1 MERHDP
7 LLPVLEQMPKIELH
21 VHLEGAIREETYIDL
36 ASRNGGT
43 PDPVHVMRL
52 NSMEPYSGLPAFVTT
67 MRAIC
72 DTCLRTASDYG
83 RITYEFLRGQAR
95 QNIVYTEFSYDP
107 SRSRRL
113 GIDME
118 AMMAAVDDARQ
129 QAEQDFGT
137 RAGIIIGLGREHGAA
152 LAATLARKAVAC
164 KKYGI
169 VGLDLHGNE
178 EAADSSEFQEAYDL
192 ARNAGLGLR
201 AHVGEST
208 GPESI
213 RRAVDI
219 LGVSRVAHGI
229 SAIRDPSVIALLKD
243 QDVMLDMC
251 PTSNYMLSLVS
262 DLTRHPIRSL
272 YDQGV
277 KVSVSTDDPLF
288 FYTNLIREYSIL
300 MNAMGFTLD
309 DLLQMN
315 RDALAAS
322 FAPPEVKRAVE
333 AKLLAYQVPEIKSPD
348 F

>member
-1 MERHDP
+1 MKNRESYQSI
-7 LLPVLEQMPKIELH
+7 LSQMPKVELH
-21 VHLEGAIREETYIDL
+21 VHLEGAIREKTYIDL
-36 ASRNGGT
+36 ATQNGGA
-43 PDPVHVMRL
+43 PDPVHLMRL
-52 NSMEPYSGLPAFVTT
+52 NSLDRYTGLPAFVST

-83 RITYEFLRGQAR
+83 RITYEFLSDQAR

-113 GIDME
+113 GIDTE
-118 AMMAAVDDARQ
+118 AMMAAVDKARL
-129 QAEQDFGT
+129 QAEQDFGV

-152 LAATLARKAVAC
+152 QAANLTRKAIAC
-164 KKYGI
+164 QSYGI

-178 EAADSSEFQEAYDL
+178 EAADSAEFQEAYDL

-219 LGVSRVAHGI
+219 LGVSRIAHGI
-229 SAIRDPSVIALLKD
+229 SAIKDPSLIALLRD
-243 QDVMLDMC
+243 RGVMLDMC
-251 PTSNYMLSLVS
+251 PTSNYMLSLVE
-262 DLTRHPIRSL
+262 DLAQHPIRSL

-288 FYTNLIREYSIL
+288 FYTDLIREYNVL
-300 MNAMGFTLD
+300 MNTMAFTVE

-315 RDALAAS
+315 RNAMAAS
-322 FAPPEVKRAVE
+322 FAPPDVKRAVE
-333 AKLLAYQVPEIKSPD
+333 TKLLEYQVPEMKSPD
-348 F
+348 V